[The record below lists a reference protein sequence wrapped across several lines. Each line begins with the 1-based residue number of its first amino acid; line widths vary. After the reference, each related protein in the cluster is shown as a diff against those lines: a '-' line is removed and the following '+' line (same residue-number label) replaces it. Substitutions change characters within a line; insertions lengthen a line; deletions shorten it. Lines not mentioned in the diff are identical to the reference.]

1 MTASKPETSA
11 IGHAKQV
18 RPTRRRSPASL
29 ALRVTALI
37 GAAIT
42 LVFLCFQWAIVRSL
56 EHHFAQQ
63 DAHEL
68 DAVISALAEPLRQGD
83 DMDRDAL
90 GQQLANAVAGHH
102 GMSYAVYDQTGNTI
116 YATAGPDL
124 SKMNLAP
131 SLWRRSTPRSWRCGR
146 IVSGPTGALRS
157 NLQQALLRMRHATAS
172 SLPWTSASTWNSSG
186 SSSACCVG

>member
-90 GQQLANAVAGHH
+90 GQQLANAVASRH
-102 GMSYAVYDQTGNTI
+102 
-116 YATAGPDL
+116 
-124 SKMNLAP
+124 
-131 SLWRRSTPRSWRCGR
+131 CGR
-146 IVSGPTGALRS
+146 MQIVDGRS
-157 NLQQALLRMRHATAS
+157 F
-172 SLPWTSASTWNSSG
+172 G
-186 SSSACCVG
+186 SSEAGARQVMDMPFCRPISHDTPPPRTVAASC